1 MLRFLD
7 FVTDNSPGKPFVDV
21 KRFLARDRMFPNDRV
36 LLHTIESFFARHYG
50 IHIETNLCLDWL
62 PSDRSSTGARVVS
75 LSNSRMDRTKT
86 LKTFL
91 KFRRETIVRFDLR
104 AEEGIASS
112 GRLI

>member
-1 MLRFLD
+1 M
-7 FVTDNSPGKPFVDV
+7 G
-21 KRFLARDRMFPNDRV
+21 
-36 LLHTIESFFARHYG
+36 
-50 IHIETNLCLDWL
+50 HIETNLCLDWL
-62 PSDRSSTGARVVS
+62 PSNRPSTGARVVS

-104 AEEGIASS
+104 GEEGIASS